1 MRAEQAA
8 GAAFQSA
15 INPDGTFNPNAALA
29 GIRNNPDAAFA
40 APGAISTGLAQ
51 QGNIL
56 DNRNREISIATN
68 KLNLGVANND
78 AFAKIAAPYALQP
91 KMSDEDVLNLKVK
104 AAAAGVNPT
113 TIAAAD
119 VRTPVKA
126 MRAAN
131 LAAKQTMGPAT
142 AAQPTRGA
150 PSATGAPTDVPLAS
164 TLGGSPRPVGLS
176 PEQSA
181 DYTQYTED
189 TAKSSQIM
197 ASLRPLQTALPL
209 IEKLNDV
216 TNFGPGSKQFTKL
229 KAALV
234 NTGVIAPGT
243 TDAAVRQEAGKYL
256 LQNVVQAPGAGRS
269 DEGLNS
275 IKGSNPD
282 ADTMLKPAVLD
293 TIKNKIA
300 MDRQDAA
307 LPLAGGSAAGYSQN
321 FKPKYYPNTDVR
333 AFKFDLMSPQERRD
347 TINSLGPKDSPAYQ
361 RFMKG
366 LEIAQKTNML
376 HSQADLNNMIYGP
389 DTQAPTPQPTPGH
402 N

>member
-1 MRAEQAA
+1 MADISSLYPAPPSFNNQNALTQNPLQTAGALLQLQQGQLGLQKMRAEQAA

-150 PSATGAPTDVPLAS
+150 PSATANWMTRPPTMPKTAPA
-164 TLGGSPRPVGLS
+164 
-176 PEQSA
+176 
-181 DYTQYTED
+181 
-189 TAKSSQIM
+189 
-197 ASLRPLQTALPL
+197 
-209 IEKLNDV
+209 
-216 TNFGPGSKQFTKL
+216 
-229 KAALV
+229 
-234 NTGVIAPGT
+234 
-243 TDAAVRQEAGKYL
+243 
-256 LQNVVQAPGAGRS
+256 
-269 DEGLNS
+269 
-275 IKGSNPD
+275 
-282 ADTMLKPAVLD
+282 
-293 TIKNKIA
+293 
-300 MDRQDAA
+300 
-307 LPLAGGSAAGYSQN
+307 
-321 FKPKYYPNTDVR
+321 
-333 AFKFDLMSPQERRD
+333 
-347 TINSLGPKDSPAYQ
+347 
-361 RFMKG
+361 
-366 LEIAQKTNML
+366 
-376 HSQADLNNMIYGP
+376 
-389 DTQAPTPQPTPGH
+389 
-402 N
+402 